1 MKKKGVTKVSLRQR
15 GAWGLSGAARRSL
28 RSAPWLI
35 SAAAAWLTFFPCGTA
50 FAAHDWRVDGSSAL
64 NGTLSFESTI
74 PDTEKENGLTV
85 ASWTQNGGDAK
96 GRVVLTQG

>member
-74 PDTEKENGLTV
+74 PDTEKNEHGMTPCKLDTE
-85 ASWTQNGGDAK
+85 
-96 GRVVLTQG
+96 

>member
-15 GAWGLSGAARRSL
+15 GAWGFSGAARRSL

-50 FAAHDWRVDGSSAL
+50 FAAHDWRDDGSAPSMERFPLKAQFL
-64 NGTLSFESTI
+64 TLRKMNT
-74 PDTEKENGLTV
+74 G
-85 ASWTQNGGDAK
+85 
-96 GRVVLTQG
+96 